1 MHISRPV
8 TRRNNEEG
16 RVQAM
21 DKGRNNR
28 RYVRKTDKQTNKQ
41 NQKKKKKKSLDNTC
55 LLETHLQMVVDVVRI
70 SVDQVH
76 FRHVEQ
82 LTLPLIAESKR
93 MTPTEWRV
101 ATYNGTVPEATFI
114 LDRKC
119 PAWSR
124 SIISTTAKIAGP
136 WTASRKR

>member
-1 MHISRPV
+1 
-8 TRRNNEEG
+8 
-16 RVQAM
+16 
-21 DKGRNNR
+21 
-28 RYVRKTDKQTNKQ
+28 
-41 NQKKKKKKSLDNTC
+41 
-55 LLETHLQMVVDVVRI
+55 MVVDVVRI
-70 SVDQVH
+70 SVDQVQ

-101 ATYNGTVPEATFI
+101 VTRDYNGTVPEATFI
-114 LDRKC
+114 LDGKC

-124 SIISTTAKIAGP
+124 SINSTTAKIAGP